1 MMPFQPPAS
10 LQDRGQQSVRM
21 TQIRFAG
28 GLIITAPTDQW
39 IACLF
44 DVLHPTQQDAI
55 IKRIEEIARV
65 QHDRPLVEIPGFV
78 QKEA

>member
-1 MMPFQPPAS
+1 MPVQPPVAPPS
-10 LQDRGQQSVRM
+10 ARM

-28 GLIITAPTDQW
+28 GLVVTAPTDQW
-39 IACLF
+39 IAFLF

-55 IKRIEEIARV
+55 IQRIKDMAEAQQR
-65 QHDRPLVEIPGFV
+65 DRPLVEIPGFF